1 MVDGIMIIFDKLR
14 QVRLVLVMG
23 LLILVVAVIYGPS
36 LRNGF
41 VHDDEGQ
48 IVQNPFVQDLQ
59 YTTRAFTSC
68 IWEVQLGTC
77 QGTTSYYRPL
87 QTLSYII
94 SWTVASQPSFF
105 HLVNLLYYLGL
116 AVVVW
121 LFLRIM
127 LPNTLSSGVA
137 FLLWLVHPTHT
148 EAVMWIASVPELLY
162 SLLVVAAL
170 LIHVRQSKWQYR
182 AEVVAGL
189 FFLALLAKETAI
201 MLPAVLLVID
211 VLWRGKKITVA
222 YLSSYRSLGIAVA
235 VYLLL
240 RVRALGGLVQDEAFF
255 SVSKMQWVLSSIATV
270 GEYVTKTVWPVELNP
285 FIPFELTTS
294 VRDWDFVIGLIA
306 LAVIIGGARW
316 AKRRHNRVVLLGLS
330 IFVFFLI
337 PVVLPITQL
346 GENVV
351 AERYLLLPSLGVAM
365 IAGWLTTKWYKLLS
379 RGWRIVPGIGVG
391 LIALIWSQQ
400 VLAYNPVWQSSQT
413 FYEYA
418 HEVNARHG
426 QIANLAYYNLGT
438 VYEQQDQHEDAQRVY
453 EDIIIS
459 EQHFP
464 SIYKT
469 YNNLGKIYANQ
480 NRHDEAIE
488 LYNKSLAEQPSHIF
502 AMNNLGISY
511 LTQQRYS
518 EALEKF
524 IQALEIDPA
533 YPEAQHNLQFLY
545 QNLVELADAPDQST
559 FRKFLDMMT
568 RNHSWRTGQH
578 QGGSMQV
585 QEIRPG
591 LGNGVQVT
599 IAVDPSAEL
608 ALAPAMIFYRID
620 NKVYLI
626 PAANKVF
633 DANTGTISLQIE
645 PSGAVVTAKGVEL
658 YLVMADFRYYVFT
671 I

>member
-1 MVDGIMIIFDKLR
+1 MIIFDKLR
-14 QVRLVLVMG
+14 QMKLVLVIG
-23 LLILVVAVIYGPS
+23 LVILVVSVVYGPS

-48 IVQNPFVQDLQ
+48 IVQNPLVQDLQ
-59 YTTRAFTSC
+59 YTARAFTSC

-77 QGTTSYYRPL
+77 RGTTSYYRPL
-87 QTLSYII
+87 QALSYII

-116 AVVVW
+116 AMVVW
-121 LFLRIM
+121 LFLRAV
-127 LPNTLSSGVA
+127 LPDTLASGVA

-170 LIHVRQSKWQYR
+170 LVHVRQPKWQYR
-182 AEVVAGL
+182 AEVIAGL

-222 YLSSYRSLGIAVA
+222 YLSSYRRLGIAVA
-235 VYLLL
+235 AYLLL

-255 SVSKMQWVLSSIATV
+255 SVSRIQWVLSSIATV
-270 GEYVTKTVWPVELNP
+270 GEYAVKTVWPVELNP

-294 VRDWDFVIGLIA
+294 IWDWDFVIGLVA
-306 LAVIIGGARW
+306 LAVIVGGVGWAR
-316 AKRRHNRVVLLGLS
+316 RRRNRVVLLGLS
-330 IFVFFLI
+330 IFVFFLA

-351 AERYLLLPSLGVAM
+351 AERYLLLPSLGIAM
-365 IAGWLTTKWYKLLS
+365 IAGWLVARWYRLLS
-379 RGWRIVPGIGVG
+379 RGWRMVPGIGVG

-400 VLAYNPVWQSSQT
+400 VLVQNSVWQSSQT

-418 HEVNARHG
+418 HEVNAQHG

-438 VYEQQDQHEDAQRVY
+438 VYEQQDQREDAQRVY
-453 EDIIIS
+453 EDIVTS

-464 SIYKT
+464 SIYKA
-469 YNNLGKIYANQ
+469 YNNLGKLYANQ

-524 IQALEIDPA
+524 IQALEVDPA
-533 YPEAQHNLQFLY
+533 YPEAQHNLQLLY
-545 QNLVELADAPDQST
+545 QNLVKLAEAPEQSA
-559 FRKFLDMMT
+559 FRNFLDLMT
-568 RNHSWRTGQH
+568 RNHSWRIGQH
-578 QGGSMQV
+578 LDGSMMV
-585 QEIRPG
+585 QEISPG
-591 LGNGVQVT
+591 FLGNGVQVT
-599 IAVDPSAEL
+599 IAMDPSAEL

-620 NKVYLI
+620 GRVYLI
-626 PAANKVF
+626 PDADKVF
-633 DANTGTISLQIE
+633 VADTGKISLQIE
-645 PSGAVVTAKGVEL
+645 PDDAVVTAGGVEL
-658 YLVMADFRYYVFT
+658 YVVLADFRYYVFN